1 MKPGRINKRE
11 RMAEQLRK
19 KRAQTAGI
27 WLTAARK
34 PPKAIP
40 VGAMATLASV
50 DLSPHSYPLKRASLG
65 KRQEAKA

>member
-1 MKPGRINKRE
+1 MTKRRIDKKQRQ
-11 RMAEQLRK
+11 AEQLRK

-50 DLSPHSYPLKRASLG
+50 DLSPPFVPS
-65 KRQEAKA
+65 QEGIAWETPGG